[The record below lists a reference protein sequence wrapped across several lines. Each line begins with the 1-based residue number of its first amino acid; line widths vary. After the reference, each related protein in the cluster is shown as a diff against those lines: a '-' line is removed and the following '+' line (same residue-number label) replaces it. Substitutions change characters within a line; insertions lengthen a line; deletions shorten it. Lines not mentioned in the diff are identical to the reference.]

1 MEDKEKS
8 SKSKIQKRPLISA
21 IIGVAV
27 ALFTIVCCGLL
38 IPFGFFTAAAFLH
51 QWRIPLIIL
60 GIVTAVISIF
70 FLLKGKEI
78 ICVCKALD
86 MMKKHK
92 KLIISLLGVIL
103 CISLIIIFLSGNF
116 FRPPAG
122 NFTGESKS
130 EWKNSKVELDL
141 VKVVNFLKGTIDK
154 EIKLNGEKHII
165 NGKEEIGIKIV
176 MLDCCTKDEF
186 AAILDNIS
194 KIGKVRNSDFSKK
207 EIFAELPAEEIP
219 KIADIWNVERIDF
232 QPEAKALWEPIIH
245 Y

>member
-38 IPFGFFTAAAFLH
+38 IPLGFFTAAAFLH

-103 CISLIIIFLSGNF
+103 CISLSLF
-116 FRPPAG
+116 F
-122 NFTGESKS
+122 
-130 EWKNSKVELDL
+130 
-141 VKVVNFLKGTIDK
+141 
-154 EIKLNGEKHII
+154 
-165 NGKEEIGIKIV
+165 
-176 MLDCCTKDEF
+176 
-186 AAILDNIS
+186 
-194 KIGKVRNSDFSKK
+194 
-207 EIFAELPAEEIP
+207 
-219 KIADIWNVERIDF
+219 
-232 QPEAKALWEPIIH
+232 
-245 Y
+245 

>member
-38 IPFGFFTAAAFLH
+38 IPLGFFTAAAFLH

-122 NFTGESKS
+122 NFPGESKS
-130 EWKNSKVELDL
+130 EWKNSKVEPDL

-154 EIKLNGEKHII
+154 EVKLNGGKHII
-165 NGKEEIGIKIV
+165 TGKEEMGIKIV
-176 MLDCCTKDEF
+176 MLECCTKDEF
-186 AAILDNIS
+186 AVILDNIS

>member
-38 IPFGFFTAAAFLH
+38 IPLGFFTAAAFLH

-103 CISLIIIFLSGNF
+103 CISLIIIFLSGTF

-165 NGKEEIGIKIV
+165 TGKEEIGIKIV

-186 AAILDNIS
+186 AVILDNIS

>member
-21 IIGVAV
+21 IIGVAI

-60 GIVTAVISIF
+60 GIVTAAISIF

-130 EWKNSKVELDL
+130 EWKNSKVDPDM
-141 VKVVNFLKGTIDK
+141 VRVVNFLKGTIDK
-154 EIKLNGEKHII
+154 EIKLNEEKHII
-165 NGKEEIGIKIV
+165 TGKEEIGIKII
-176 MLDCCTKDEF
+176 MLECCTKNEF
-186 AAILDNIS
+186 AVILDDIS
-194 KIGKVRNSDFSKK
+194 KIGKVENSDFSKK

-219 KIADIWNVERIDF
+219 KIADIWNVERIEF